1 MEIKVFYSVLEYF
14 CYRKNMTMSRL
25 SVLAGLN
32 NCCLNKSK
40 TIKINRWVRVDT
52 FLKLCKTLEISPVE
66 FFKEYEKEEKRNVL

>member
-25 SVLAGLN
+25 CVLAGLN

-40 TIKINRWVRVDT
+40 TIKTNRWVRVDT
-52 FLKLCKTLEISPVE
+52 FLKLCKALEISPVE
-66 FFKEYEKEEKRNVL
+66 FFKEYEKEEKRNG